1 MNKIYS
7 RFLIPVF
14 LLFVIITAAHALSD
28 PPKPNDQIDLR
39 VHEWGTFTSIAG
51 ENGEAVSWRPFGGPT
66 DLPCFVDRF
75 RNSKRDILGSVRM
88 ESPVLYYYGPRDSTV
103 DVKVLFPKNVI
114 TEWYPK
120 ATVSRTNDAI
130 EWRDVRISPN
140 ATAEFPVEPGESHYY
155 AARETDAASL
165 QVGSQKEKFLFY
177 RGVGTFAL
185 PISAKAMGD
194 GGILVKNLRADAV
207 GGLILFENRGGK
219 LRYQVAGTLRNEV
232 TLDLRS
238 QQASLRPLEMDL
250 ERILVAEGL
259 YQKEAQAMIETW
271 RDSWFEEG
279 TRLLYIVP
287 RDFVDPAL
295 PLDIAPKRRD
305 VARVFMGRV
314 EMLSPERR
322 EQLSRAM
329 ATGEFSNLRG
339 YGRFF
344 AAFARQT
351 AKLSDPAASMQY
363 VISQEMNIGTGP

>member
-88 ESPVLYYYGPRDSTV
+88 ETPVLYFYGSRDSTV

-130 EWRDVRISPN
+130 EWSDVRISPN

-194 GGILVKNLRADAV
+194 GILVKNLRADAV
-207 GGLILFENRGGK
+207 PGLILFENRGGK

-232 TLDLRS
+232 ALDLRS

-279 TRLLYIVP
+279 TRLFYVVP
-287 RDFVDPAL
+287 QHVIDSVL
-295 PLDIAPKRRD
+295 PLNIQPAPAQI
-305 VARVFMGRV
+305 ARVFVGRMELITPFIEEDV
-314 EMLSPERR
+314 RQAIAKNDRPTLEK
-322 EQLSRAM
+322 
-329 ATGEFSNLRG
+329 
-339 YGRFF
+339 YGRFLQPI
-344 AAFARQT
+344 ARR
-351 AKLSDPAASMQY
+351 
-363 VISQEMNIGTGP
+363 IGTKSALLDSIYSSYVERASSCN